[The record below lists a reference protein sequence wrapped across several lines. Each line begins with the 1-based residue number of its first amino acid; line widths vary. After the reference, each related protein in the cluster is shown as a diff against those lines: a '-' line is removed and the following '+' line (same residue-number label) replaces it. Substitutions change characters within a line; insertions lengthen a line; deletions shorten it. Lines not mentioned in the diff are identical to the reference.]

1 VLVQRCVV
9 HKLRNL
15 AAYCPQRLYPAVRA
29 DYHRIV
35 YAANEAEARRAWLRF
50 TAKWGREL
58 PQVVTSLEE
67 AGSALLTFFR
77 FPPSQWKTLRTTN
90 AIERVIEEGRRR
102 IKTQGVLPS
111 VGAVVTILYGLVAT
125 GQLVL
130 RRIDGYQDLGKVLNR
145 AVA

>member
-1 VLVQRCVV
+1 V
-9 HKLRNL
+9 
-15 AAYCPQRLYPAVRA
+15 AAVYGEVGPGAAPSREQPRGSRGGAA
-29 DYHRIV
+29 D
-35 YAANEAEARRAWLRF
+35 L
-50 TAKWGREL
+50 L
-58 PQVVTSLEE
+58 PV
-67 AGSALLTFFR
+67 SA
-77 FPPSQWKTLRTTN
+77 SQWKTLRTTN